1 MLYIIVGMSFL
12 FITIGFIVTEK
23 NAKNMLSG
31 YNTMSEEARKKVDIK
46 SYIPFFR
53 KFHICLGI
61 SFLVIGLALTY
72 LVSENA
78 GGIFL
83 GVYPI
88 LAYLY
93 FIWSSRKYSKGYE
106 SKWSRVLVIVL
117 VATLIFVVGL
127 FFQGFK
133 EDQLT
138 FDPEK
143 VEFHGSYGEEISIS
157 EIRSVELADQLP
169 NIVRKTNG
177 FALGV
182 IRKGYFKTKEGEQVK
197 LILNSDRQPYLLLTK
212 MDATKIYFSVKE
224 GSNEDVYDELKKTIP
239 NIIFK

>member
-1 MLYIIVGMSFL
+1 
-12 FITIGFIVTEK
+12 
-23 NAKNMLSG
+23 
-31 YNTMSEEARKKVDIK
+31 
-46 SYIPFFR
+46 
-53 KFHICLGI
+53 
-61 SFLVIGLALTY
+61 
-72 LVSENA
+72 
-78 GGIFL
+78 
-83 GVYPI
+83 
-88 LAYLY
+88 
-93 FIWSSRKYSKGYE
+93 
-106 SKWSRVLVIVL
+106 VLVIVL

-224 GSNEDVYDELKKTIP
+224 GSNEDVYDELKRTIP